1 MSHLGELPLL
11 SISMIRLGRIRARFT
26 FLWLLLLD
34 PRLLSSDL
42 RTVLPNMPRDATKM
56 TCRLA
61 SFVGMLLDRFY
72 KFTVSILTNNKSLTF
87 LKYMSPM
94 GRNKFRWGRVFNT
107 ALFGSIPLILR
118 LFGF

>member
-1 MSHLGELPLL
+1 MSPLEELLL
-11 SISMIRLGRIRARFT
+11 LPRNMMRLGWIRVRFT

-34 PRLLSSDL
+34 PGFLSSNL
-42 RTVLPNMPRDATKM
+42 RTVWPIVPRDAIKI